1 MSESENKCRH
11 GFATSDDCC
20 AICALEADVEATKD
34 VLADTQTELEDL
46 KADMETMQN
55 ISSEL
60 ATDNEQLRT
69 HLSAV
74 QAELERAMVRDL
86 LKVCKSINGYD
97 QRTDAVAAGY
107 EMALEELEFRLKE
120 KWAENPKIGR
130 AHV

>member
-46 KADMETMQN
+46 KADIETMQN

-60 ATDNEQLRT
+60 ATDNERLRT

-74 QAELERAMVRDL
+74 QAELERYKL
-86 LKVCKSINGYD
+86 
-97 QRTDAVAAGY
+97 
-107 EMALEELEFRLKE
+107 ALEQIASGTEDLD
-120 KWAENPKIGR
+120 PPYR
-130 AHV
+130 AFP